1 MNVKELKQLLVESHI
16 PKNTYNIADDG
27 TPLTPVTIALDYTPR
42 GISVY
47 YTERNEIYGN
57 RYFDNEGQ
65 AVEYFA
71 YLLRDTS
78 MIFKQFY
85 NEHQDVFLYRSCTG
99 DEN

>member
-1 MNVKELKQLLVESHI
+1 MNVKELTQLLVENHI

-27 TPLTPVTIALDYTPR
+27 TPLTPLTIAWDYTPI

-47 YTERNEIYGN
+47 CTERNEIYGN

-78 MIFKQFY
+78 MVFKYFY
-85 NEHQDVFLYRSCTG
+85 DEHQDMFLYRNCTG